1 MFNSVKE
8 LSKGFW
14 TFFKTMTFTVFLKL
28 LIFIASRV
36 DLNFFQNMTS
46 PKAIL
51 TLDAGDKL
59 ASRLKSCINGFLMF
73 SSMTGWATFCGNDT
87 KTSFL
92 YTKML
97 IKPLLLEKESVW
109 DNKNYLLWSTKS
121 VTYLVL
127 YLIQQNFVSNKSPA
141 MPWKLL
147 LHLHHSKYSHRFF
160 PNAVHTNH

>member
-1 MFNSVKE
+1 
-8 LSKGFW
+8 
-14 TFFKTMTFTVFLKL
+14 
-28 LIFIASRV
+28 
-36 DLNFFQNMTS
+36 MTS

-109 DNKNYLLWSTKS
+109 DNKKLFTVVNKKCNISC
-121 VTYLVL
+121 VVL
-127 YLIQQNFVSNKSPA
+127 NSAKFCIQ
-141 MPWKLL
+141 
-147 LHLHHSKYSHRFF
+147 
-160 PNAVHTNH
+160 